1 MKKKMVWGMLAVALC
16 LAGCGGA
23 KKQDVTPA
31 TSLPKEITQAPAEAT
46 SAPVADEKKEEEV
59 PAKPTERPKGAGS
72 PQLLLG
78 QMRVM
83 KEKYTDL
90 SQFRNGDSLQAA
102 FDKADALVEK
112 GETEIVSQQEYNDML
127 KELNA
132 TIKNLVNK
140 YGIPEPSRFTEEIF
154 MPDPYTFWDGSKV
167 TSPEEFD
174 ARLEEI
180 KHMYEYYMY
189 GPMPD
194 ASKETVTYAVQGNEM
209 TVTVN
214 NGEKEASYKVTLAL
228 PTNKV
233 YEKAPVLFSIFGLM
247 KTEYANERG
256 YAVLSINP
264 MEIAADNKTRTGVF
278 YELYP
283 YGDSWE
289 EQTGVLAAW
298 GWSVSKAIDALE
310 NGAAAEL
317 GLTTTDFLMTGVSR
331 FGKATAVAGALEER
345 IKITAPACSGA
356 GGMALYRY
364 VSQGKAYD
372 FTEIGRGDAYT
383 YGQNEPIG
391 SLRSMDER
399 HWFND
404 NFLTFKNEMVLPLE
418 QYMLS
423 ALCGR
428 GDRYVF
434 ISGSYCDEDW
444 VNAPAM
450 WMNYLASKEL
460 FEYMG
465 IADHLAVCLHET
477 GHMVTDQDLVY
488 LLDFADYHLYGKEPA
503 SDLSDLTTSLYALP
517 QNVDPEFEKTLVFHE
532 K

>member
-1 MKKKMVWGMLAVALC
+1 MKKKLVLGVLAVALC
-16 LAGCGGA
+16 LAGCNGA
-23 KKQDVTPA
+23 QDTDVKPTA
-31 TSLPKEITQAPAEAT
+31 SLQEEMTQAPAEDT
-46 SAPVADEKKEEEV
+46 PSPVSTNKAEQEEMT
-59 PAKPTERPKGAGS
+59 AKPTKRPKGAGN

-78 QMRVM
+78 QMKLM
-83 KEKYTDL
+83 KEQYNNL
-90 SQFRNGDSLQAA
+90 SQYKNGDSLQAA

-112 GETEIVSQQEYNDML
+112 GETELVSQQEYNDML
-127 KELNA
+127 KELRE
-132 TIKNLVNK
+132 TISNLVNK
-140 YGIPEPSRFTEEIF
+140 YGLPDPSKFTEAIE
-154 MPDPYTFWDGSKV
+154 MPDPYTFLDGRKV
-167 TSPEEFD
+167 TTPEEFD
-174 ARLEEI
+174 ERLEEL

-209 TVTVN
+209 TVTVD
-214 NGEKEASYKVTLAL
+214 NGEKSASYKVTLAL

-264 MEIAADNKTRTGVF
+264 MDIAADNSSRTGVF
-278 YELYP
+278 YDLYP
-283 YGDSWE
+283 YGETWE
-289 EQTGVLAAW
+289 EQTGALVAW

-310 NGAAAEL
+310 NGAAEEL
-317 GLTTTDFLMTGVSR
+317 GLTTTDFLLTGVSR
-331 FGKATAVAGALEER
+331 FGKATAITGALEER

-356 GGMALYRY
+356 GGVALYRY
-364 VSQGKAYD
+364 VSEGTAYD
-372 FTEIGRGDAYT
+372 FTEIGRGEAYV
-383 YGQNEPIG
+383 YGKNEPIG
-391 SLRSMDER
+391 SLRSDAEG

-404 NFLTFKNEMVLPLE
+404 NFQVFKDETVIPLE

-428 GDRYVF
+428 GDRYLF

-450 WMNYLASKEL
+450 WMNYLASKDL
-460 FEYMG
+460 FDMMG

-477 GHMVTDQDLVY
+477 GHMVTEQDLVY
-488 LLDFADYHLYGKEPA
+488 LLDYADYHLYGKEPK
-503 SDLSDLTTSLYALP
+503 SNLSDLTTSLFAQE
-517 QNVDPEFEKTLVFHE
+517 QNADPEFEKKLNFR
-532 K
+532 